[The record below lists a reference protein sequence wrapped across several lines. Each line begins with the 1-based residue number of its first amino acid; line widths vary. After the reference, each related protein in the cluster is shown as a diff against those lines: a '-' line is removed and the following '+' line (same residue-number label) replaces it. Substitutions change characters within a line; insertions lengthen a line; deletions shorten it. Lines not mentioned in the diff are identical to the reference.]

1 MNLRCNKC
9 HRAITGTTSHDGV
22 CECGG
27 LIEAVPNVVDLAAFL
42 ADRVARDARE
52 LAAYVH
58 RTARA
63 SRRRFYRER
72 TPRGRTEVRITTAQ
86 TVVKYE
92 EDAVAP
98 GRRGHSTDTT

>member
-1 MNLRCNKC
+1 MTNLRCNKC
-9 HRAITGTTSHDGV
+9 HRAITGTSAHDGV

-58 RTARA
+58 DGARGD
-63 SRRRFYRER
+63 
-72 TPRGRTEVRITTAQ
+72 TRGDYDEQ
-86 TVVKYE
+86 HQ
-92 EDAVAP
+92 P
-98 GRRGHSTDTT
+98 